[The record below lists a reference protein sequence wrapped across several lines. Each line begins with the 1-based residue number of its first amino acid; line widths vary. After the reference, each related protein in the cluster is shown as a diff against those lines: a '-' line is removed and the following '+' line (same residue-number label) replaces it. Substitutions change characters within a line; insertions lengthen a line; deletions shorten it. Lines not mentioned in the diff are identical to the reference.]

1 MKRRYIHLTLWGI
14 FTMLVLLMAGCGT
27 NVLKG
32 LASEPEVTNAANI
45 LKFAETKEDFEK
57 AEDAADKILSS
68 STNSEEMQ
76 EAYITKGEAILGAN
90 GVTPVD
96 IFANVGSL
104 ATAGESSSDNENL
117 FNLISTEATSSTLAS
132 AAESLNNATSES
144 ALSKNVSS
152 SSLRVSEVP
161 ALKEGDYLIIGIAN
175 TLVVVS
181 VVQDVLNIAA
191 NGAAELKTG
200 EDWYQGLKDLLQP
213 TAFSALTETTTLGY
227 ATAAIT
233 AFTNAAVFTDE
244 QSSQLNK
251 VQETMSMIDDLY
263 KAVVGESS
271 VTIGS
276 NSYDF
281 ANISSDDRNTKIQE
295 ALGAVFTAITS

>member
-233 AFTNAAVFTDE
+233 AYTNAAVFTDE

-251 VQETMSMIDDLY
+251 VQETMSLIDDLY

-295 ALGAVFTAITS
+295 ALVAVFTAITS

>member
-1 MKRRYIHLTLWGI
+1 M
-14 FTMLVLLMAGCGT
+14 
-27 NVLKG
+27 
-32 LASEPEVTNAANI
+32 
-45 LKFAETKEDFEK
+45 
-57 AEDAADKILSS
+57 
-68 STNSEEMQ
+68 
-76 EAYITKGEAILGAN
+76 
-90 GVTPVD
+90 
-96 IFANVGSL
+96 
-104 ATAGESSSDNENL
+104 
-117 FNLISTEATSSTLAS
+117 
-132 AAESLNNATSES
+132 
-144 ALSKNVSS
+144 
-152 SSLRVSEVP
+152 P